1 MCGAWEGSPERGAGP
16 KGLRGYVVGDL
27 GRSGREN
34 ILLPPTRAAVLP
46 LRREA
51 WERGGRN
58 LSAPSGH
65 LPLQGRLLAL
75 VWLHCV
81 HAAQQCFQC
90 EWLLLLTPNPSDKAF
105 RRLYTV
111 SRRNA
116 MERNRRRTR
125 LCPPGKAPIQAMAGG
140 THGVRGPA
148 LATWKIW
155 LAPGRLCPSAKWV
168 VRPQTDEIL
177 SSNRFQRDGVPP
189 IAYPKARHFSLYI
202 S

>member
-1 MCGAWEGSPERGAGP
+1 MLSYRRTCCRATPKMGGGGNLAP
-16 KGLRGYVVGDL
+16 KGRGVFG
-27 GRSGREN
+27 E
-34 ILLPPTRAAVLP
+34 
-46 LRREA
+46 E
-51 WERGGRN
+51 RN

-116 MERNRRRTR
+116 MERNRRRPR
-125 LCPPGKAPIQAMAGG
+125 LCPPGKAPIQAMAGSAY
-140 THGVRGPA
+140 GVRGPA
-148 LATWKIW
+148 LAAWKIW
-155 LAPGRLCPSAKWV
+155 LAPRAALPTLPACKVGRPSA
-168 VRPQTDEIL
+168 
-177 SSNRFQRDGVPP
+177 DG
-189 IAYPKARHFSLYI
+189 RNTL
-202 S
+202 